1 MSHSLSSLMSRN
13 LQEVFGE
20 ADPQQRRKAIEELWA
35 EDGAFYA
42 PDGIHR
48 GHDAID
54 RTAGEIRATHPA
66 FRYTEVGAAEELH
79 GSAGRVRWVAGESGE
94 PPAYA
99 GTDFVIVRDGRITAL
114 YMFFDPLAA

>member
-1 MSHSLSSLMSRN
+1 MSQSISKLMSRN

-20 ADPQQRRKAIEELWA
+20 SDPVLRRAAIEEIWA

-42 PDGIHR
+42 PDGIHC

-54 RTAGEIRATHPA
+54 RNAGDVRATHSS
-66 FRYTEVGAAEELH
+66 FRYAELGTPEEVHE
-79 GSAGRVRWVAGESGE
+79 SAGRARWTSGVPGA

-99 GTDFVIVRDGRITAL
+99 GTDFAIVRHGKIAEL
-114 YMFFDPLAA
+114 YMFFDPIG

>member
-1 MSHSLSSLMSRN
+1 MSRS

-20 ADPQQRRKAIEELWA
+20 ADPQLRRAAIKDLWA

-48 GHDAID
+48 GHEAID
-54 RTAGEIRATHPA
+54 RNAGIVRATHPE
-66 FRYTEVGAAEELH
+66 FRYTELGAPEEVH
-79 GSAGRVRWVAGESGE
+79 DRAGRVRWTSGKPGE

-99 GTDFVIVRDGRITAL
+99 GTDFVIVRDGKIAEL
-114 YMFFDPLAA
+114 YMFFDQLIA